1 MVTPVTSDTRPITES
16 CLHSTDQTTP
26 TVSLDTV
33 LALQTSK
40 HQPGFVLA
48 LQTTQWPQDTPVA
61 KQQSRFHLDSIYLVA
76 K

>member
-16 CLHSTDQTTP
+16 CLQSTDQTILLPGHFCPRSSTFN
-26 TVSLDTV
+26 L
-33 LALQTSK
+33 
-40 HQPGFVLA
+40 QPGFVLA

-61 KQQSRFHLDSIYLVA
+61 KKQSWFHLDSIYLVA